1 MITEVVKQ
9 INDSLLPSFEDIDV
23 SIFGIAE
30 SILVREDDKES
41 DDVYIP
47 SIIDSDGECHS
58 VFVDDDYK
66 LGIYHR
72 VLGKT
77 YTNQPNK
84 GFGDGS
90 GVLVVADMQ
99 LVCWGFSTAV
109 EAESVEQLIFSKSP
123 EAMRF
128 VSSDFDRK
136 KVFSSE
142 MQGIPFF
149 LPPEVFLFSIKYK
162 VQYKAKRACLEISD
176 FFNT

>member
-9 INDSLLPSFEDIDV
+9 INDSLLPSFDGIDV

-30 SILVREDDKES
+30 SVLIREDDKET

-47 SIIDSDGECHS
+47 SIINRDGECHS

-72 VLGKT
+72 IIGKT

-84 GFGDGS
+84 GFGDS
-90 GVLVVADMQ
+90 AGVLVVADMQ
-99 LVCWGFSTAV
+99 LVCWGFSNAV
-109 EAESVEQLIFSKSP
+109 KAESVEQLIFSKSP
-123 EAMRF
+123 ESMRF

-136 KVFSSE
+136 RVFSGE

-162 VQYKAKRACLEISD
+162 VQYKAKRSCMEINEI
-176 FFNT
+176 F